1 MKSLKEVKRFYFT
14 DDSWW
19 DSPGCSCCEASLM
32 EAYNSE
38 DTDPSLGTAH
48 SELDCYIHAIIT
60 VLTERHSCDFDP
72 EVLYLLEEGEIKAL
86 CDAIGIGVEIDG

>member
-1 MKSLKEVKRFYFT
+1 MRRFHFT

-48 SELDCYIHAIIT
+48 YKLECYIQAI
-60 VLTERHSCDFDP
+60 LTTLLRRNHSCYFDP
-72 EVLYLLEEGEIKAL
+72 EALYLMEEDEIKAL
-86 CDAIGIGVEIDG
+86 CAAMKIEVEIEL